1 MQPMDWTEL
10 NALGPRF
17 TEHLVK
23 YYEDPRIFFHAFEN
37 EEDAYNI
44 IREVFGSEG
53 GADLAAEGVRR
64 LMSWRD
70 GMESR
75 SKREQTRRCNLS
87 FEFIRHPG
95 AHHGRMVAVC
105 KRSLKTL

>member
-70 GMESR
+70 GMQSR

-87 FEFIRHPG
+87 LSSLGIQVHT
-95 AHHGRMVAVC
+95 MVAVC